1 MVVLTPHWHSEGEP
15 GKHTWSGRS
24 SPPPSL
30 AWTCP
35 VPRGV
40 SGCWGFRGGAG
51 GLYLRSHR
59 PPATLLAQPPAS
71 WGQRG
76 RDPPHPL
83 VERIALIWGLPP
95 PSRPCRVGGALWEMV
110 GGFGWRERRQ
120 TAPAV
125 KGRRPALRRGAG
137 RRPRTRRPKAAGSR
151 PGTAGFL
158 HLFDLVYGP
167 VAAAHTLSAARPAST
182 ARVGAELTKAWLGP
196 RALLRVA
203 GPRAGSLRLPVS
215 PPPVGAAPLPAPHR
229 SAFIILGGLPK
240 EWPGVMASALSP

>member
-1 MVVLTPHWHSEGEP
+1 MEWEE
-15 GKHTWSGRS
+15 R
-24 SPPPSL
+24 PPPSL

-203 GPRAGSLRLPVS
+203 GPQRDPSASPCRLLPS
-215 PPPVGAAPLPAPHR
+215 EPHPSRPLTALPLLFWAASQKNGQA
-229 SAFIILGGLPK
+229 
-240 EWPGVMASALSP
+240 